1 MIEAER
7 IFDARDAL
15 AAELARDV
23 ADELHRAIEAKGK
36 ATLAVSGGS
45 TPKLF
50 FEKLSEQNIPWAR
63 VTVTLVDERQ
73 VPETS
78 ERSNARLVRE
88 HLLKNKAAAASFV
101 PLFNNAE
108 AEKMS
113 PFDVAIL
120 GMGAD
125 GHTASF
131 FPGADRLAEAI
142 DAGSDKRL
150 IAITA
155 PGAGEPRLTFTLPV
169 IEKAGRLAPP
179 HRGAGQEGRAR
190 QGSGRWPRRGHAG
203 ARRPPQCHTR
213 HPLLVPVKENEMSVT
228 ESISAVTEKIV
239 KRSRDARARY
249 LDKIDNAIAR
259 QPKRKSLGCANVAH
273 GFAACGTD
281 KDALRNGS
289 GPNLAIVTAYND
301 MLSAHQPFE
310 TYPEL
315 IRKAA
320 REAGGTAQVAGG
332 VPAMCDGVTQGE
344 TGMELSLFSRDVI
357 ALSTAVA
364 LSHQMFDAAVY
375 LGVCDK
381 IVPGLIIGALSF
393 GHLPAVFVPAGPMTS
408 GLPNDEKGKIRQ
420 LYAEGKVGRD
430 ALLEAECK
438 SYHGPGTCTF
448 YGTANSNQMLMEI
461 MGLHLPGSTFVNPG
475 TPLRDA
481 ITASSAKQA
490 LSITALGNEYR
501 PIGRIYDEKAVV
513 NGVVGLLATGGSTN
527 HTMHLIAMAA
537 AAGIAIT
544 WDDFAALS
552 KAVPLLTRVYPNGKA
567 DVNHFNAAGGM
578 GFLIRELLGAGL
590 LHEDVSTIMGEG
602 LSAYTKEAK
611 LGADGELVFAAAPEA
626 SHDES
631 VLRGAARP
639 FQPTGG
645 LQVLTGSLGIS
656 VIKTSSIPADR
667 HVIEAPARVFHSQE
681 ELQAAFKAGEMNRD
695 VVAVVRFQGPKAN
708 GMPELHRLTPPLA
721 VLQDKGFRVAL
732 VTDGR
737 MSGAS
742 GKVPAAIHLTP
753 EAVDGGPIAKIR
765 DGDIIR
771 LDAETGRLDVLDVDL
786 ATREAVKVD
795 LSANTSGTGRELF
808 AAFRA
813 IAGRADAGASIFES
827 V

>member
-1 MIEAER
+1 MA
-7 IFDARDAL
+7 
-15 AAELARDV
+15 
-23 ADELHRAIEAKGK
+23 
-36 ATLAVSGGS
+36 
-45 TPKLF
+45 
-50 FEKLSEQNIPWAR
+50 
-63 VTVTLVDERQ
+63 
-73 VPETS
+73 
-78 ERSNARLVRE
+78 
-88 HLLKNKAAAASFV
+88 
-101 PLFNNAE
+101 
-108 AEKMS
+108 
-113 PFDVAIL
+113 
-120 GMGAD
+120 
-125 GHTASF
+125 
-131 FPGADRLAEAI
+131 
-142 DAGSDKRL
+142 
-150 IAITA
+150 
-155 PGAGEPRLTFTLPV
+155 
-169 IEKAGRLAPP
+169 
-179 HRGAGQEGRAR
+179 
-190 QGSGRWPRRGHAG
+190 
-203 ARRPPQCHTR
+203 
-213 HPLLVPVKENEMSVT
+213 VKETV
-228 ESISAVTEKIV
+228 SAVTERIIA
-239 KRSRDARARY
+239 RSRAPRRRY
-249 LDKIDNAIAR
+249 LEKIDAAVAST
-259 QPKRKSLGCANVAH
+259 PKRRALGCANIAH
-273 GFAACGTD
+273 GFAACGPQD
-281 KDALRNGS
+281 KNALRNGDAA
-289 GPNLAIVTAYND
+289 NLAIVTAYND

-310 TYPEL
+310 CYPEK
-315 IRKAA
+315 IREAA
-320 REAGGTAQVAGG
+320 RAAGGTAQVAGG

-408 GLPNDEKGKIRQ
+408 GMPNDEKAKIRQ

-430 ALLEAECK
+430 QLLEAEAR

-475 TPLRDA
+475 TPLREA
-481 ITASSAKQA
+481 ITRESARRA
-490 LSITALGNEYR
+490 LAITALGNDYR

-527 HTMHLIAMAA
+527 HTIHLIAMAA
-537 AAGIAIT
+537 AAGISLT
-544 WDDFAALS
+544 WEDLAELS
-552 KAVPLLTRVYPNGKA
+552 AVVPLMTRVYPNGKA

-590 LHEDVSTIMGEG
+590 LHEDVSTIMGTG
-602 LSAYTKEAK
+602 LSGYTKEAR
-611 LGADGELVFAAAPEA
+611 LGTDGELVYADAAAASGDEA
-626 SHDES
+626 
-631 VLRGAARP
+631 VLRPASNP

-645 LQVLTGSLGIS
+645 LNVLTGNLGTS

-681 ELQAAFKAGEMNRD
+681 ELQAAFKAGELNRD

-721 VLQDKGFRVAL
+721 VLQERGLKVAL

-765 DGDIIR
+765 DGDMIR
-771 LDAETGRLDVLDVDL
+771 LDANAGTLEVLADL
-786 ATREAVKVD
+786 SAREAVKAD
-795 LSANTSGTGRELF
+795 LSANEFGTGRELF
-808 AAFRA
+808 QAFRT
-813 IAGRADAGASIFES
+813 ITGRADRGASIFEA